1 MRATAP
7 YLLFAAA
14 ITAIAA
20 SGSAYLMNLAIVA
33 LLHALPALGLALLL
47 GYTGQIS
54 LGHAAFYGLGAYF
67 SGIFSKTLGLSPWIT
82 MMMAAFLVGMV
93 GWLLG
98 WIIFR
103 LKGHHLAIATLG
115 FGIIAYVGFVE
126 LRTYT
131 GGAVGLI
138 GIPPLRFFGSDL
150 TSDLVFL
157 PIAAIAACV
166 AILMMSSLVR
176 SPYGYE
182 MRSVADNER
191 AAASIGI
198 NSTRLKRNILIIS
211 AVMSSIGG
219 SLYAHYIG
227 FISPAPFNVSF
238 SVKLLLMVAIGGFS
252 GVWSVLVAVAFIT
265 AITEPLQDLGY
276 LDVVV
281 YGLLLVVISIKF
293 PKGLLNGLFELA
305 RSGISRVRG
314 TRARV
319 PV

>member
-1 MRATAP
+1 MRAAAP
-7 YLLFAAA
+7 YVLFGAA
-14 ITAIAA
+14 IGAIAV
-20 SGSAYLMNLAIVA
+20 SGSAYLMNLAIIT

-67 SGIFSKTLGLSPWIT
+67 SGIISKSLGLSPWLT
-82 MMMAAFLVGMV
+82 MIAAAFLVGMI

-126 LRTYT
+126 LRAYT

-138 GIPPLRFFGSDL
+138 GIPPLRLFGSDL
-150 TSDLVFL
+150 TSDLSFL
-157 PIAAIAACV
+157 PIAAIATCA
-166 AILMMSSLVR
+166 AILMMTRLVR

-198 NSTRLKRNILIIS
+198 DSTRLKRNILIIS
-211 AVMSSIGG
+211 AVMSSFGG

-252 GVWSVLVAVAFIT
+252 GVWSVLIAVAFIT

-281 YGLLLVVISIKF
+281 YGLLLVVITIKF
-293 PKGLLNGLFELA
+293 PKGLLSGLFELA
-305 RSGISRVRG
+305 RGGILRLRG
-314 TRARV
+314 TRERA
-319 PV
+319 PA

>member
-1 MRATAP
+1 M
-7 YLLFAAA
+7 
-14 ITAIAA
+14 
-20 SGSAYLMNLAIVA
+20 
-33 LLHALPALGLALLL
+33 LHALPALGLALLL

-54 LGHAAFYGLGAYF
+54 LGHAAFYGLGAYL
-67 SGIFSKTLGLSPWIT
+67 SGIFAKTFGLTPWIT
-82 MMMAAFLVGMV
+82 MAIAAMLVGMI

-131 GGAVGLI
+131 GGSVGLI
-138 GIPPLRFFGSDL
+138 GIPPLKFFGLPL
-150 TSDLVFL
+150 TSDLAFL
-157 PIAAIAACV
+157 PVAALATAA
-166 AILMMSSLVR
+166 AILMMTSLVQ
-176 SPYGYE
+176 SPYGYA

-191 AAASIGI
+191 AATSIGI
-198 NSTRLKRNILIIS
+198 NTARVKRNILIIS
-211 AVMSSIGG
+211 AIMSSVGG

-227 FISPAPFNVSF
+227 FISPAPFNVAF

-293 PKGLLNGLFELA
+293 PKGLLNGLFGIA
-305 RSGISRVRG
+305 QSGWRRLR
-314 TRARV
+314 TQRAGASA
-319 PV
+319 

>member
-1 MRATAP
+1 MRP
-7 YLLFAAA
+7 VYSYLIFVAA
-14 ITAIAA
+14 IACIAA
-20 SGSAYLMNLAIVA
+20 SGSVYLMNLTIIV

-54 LGHAAFYGLGAYF
+54 LGHAAFYGLGAYL
-67 SGIFSKTLGLSPWIT
+67 SGILSRDLGISPWFT
-82 MMMAAFLVGMV
+82 MLIAAFLVGLV

-115 FGIIAYVGFVE
+115 FGIIAYVAFVE
-126 LRTYT
+126 LRSFT
-131 GGAVGLI
+131 GGSVGLI
-138 GIPPLRFFGSDL
+138 GIPPLSLFGYEL
-150 TSDLVFL
+150 TKDIAFL
-157 PIAAIAACV
+157 PVAAAACLAAIA
-166 AILMMSSLVR
+166 MSSNLVR
-176 SPYGYE
+176 APYGYM
-182 MRSVADNER
+182 MRSVADHER
-191 AAASIGI
+191 AASSVGI
-198 NSTRLKRNILIIS
+198 NVASVKRNILVLS
-211 AVMSSIGG
+211 AVLSSIGG

-252 GVWSVLVAVAFIT
+252 GVWSVLFAVIFIT

-293 PKGLLNGLFELA
+293 PQGLLFGLFESA
-305 RSGISRVRG
+305 RAGWRRLSSKRSK
-314 TRARV
+314 V
-319 PV
+319 PA